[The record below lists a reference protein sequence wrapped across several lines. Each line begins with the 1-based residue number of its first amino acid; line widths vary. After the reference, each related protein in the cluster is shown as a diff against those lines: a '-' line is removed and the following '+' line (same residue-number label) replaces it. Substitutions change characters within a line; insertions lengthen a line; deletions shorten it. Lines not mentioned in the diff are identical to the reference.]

1 MASPEAQPADL
12 VGALVPALLS
22 LPTAQQLEA
31 LHLAVRAFDGRRRGE
46 LLRALEALAPIIAAL
61 GGDGA
66 VTDAADAVVTTGRWF
81 P

>member
-1 MASPEAQPADL
+1 MGHGPDG
-12 VGALVPALLS
+12 GAVPTLLS

-31 LHLAVRAFDGRRRGE
+31 FHLAVRAFDGRRRGE

-61 GGDGA
+61 GGAGA
-66 VTDAADAVVTTGRWF
+66 VADAAGAVVRTGRWF